1 VSEESAALYGP
12 SNDMRVV
19 AVLARKRVEQFPA
32 APTLFEATQIG
43 PAQAHLLDWRASIA
57 DLGRLMMVTPGTP
70 QDRLDLL
77 RKTFADIIRDP
88 DSSPRCATL
97 RSSAIISKAG
107 IPQEWTMF
115 GKLNHLAI
123 TSDHYTLLGMFY
135 RAAFGLKSSGDT
147 AREIGAISV
156 GDGYLGMTLIPRRG
170 GRKAGLDHFGIEV
183 ADLEKVRQKVAK
195 KYPDIEIVKRPG
207 NRPFASY
214 SAHDPA
220 GNYFDLS
227 QPGHENRAEV
237 YAKGEWK
244 QDTTFSHFALRAREA
259 ERVANFFS
267 DVFEL
272 EARNLPSEEG
282 GYHLT
287 DGRVTMAIPAVEDF
301 VFQRFGHRTA
311 RNGSHRLSRTRHRC
325 LQGSPRQARKDKYLS
340 CSQADR
346 FRFRGRGAA
355 GVAQEVPVGRIPARR
370 SRWHADRRRGSELT
384 ISGRRSESRP
394 PSRLPAAAPHAG

>member
-1 VSEESAALYGP
+1 
-12 SNDMRVV
+12 
-19 AVLARKRVEQFPA
+19 
-32 APTLFEATQIG
+32 
-43 PAQAHLLDWRASIA
+43 
-57 DLGRLMMVTPGTP
+57 
-70 QDRLDLL
+70 
-77 RKTFADIIRDP
+77 
-88 DSSPRCATL
+88 
-97 RSSAIISKAG
+97 
-107 IPQEWTMF
+107 MF

-259 ERVANFFS
+259 ERVANFYA

-287 DGRVTMAIPAVEDF
+287 DGRVTMAILPWKISSFNGAGIEQPGMDHIGFRVPELDAFKAHLNKLAKTNICLAPKPIDF
-301 VFQRFGHRTA
+301 D
-311 RNGSHRLSRTRHRC
+311 SE
-325 LQGSPRQARKDKYLS
+325 
-340 CSQADR
+340 
-346 FRFRGRGAA
+346 GAA
-355 GVAQEVPVGRIPARR
+355 SVAQEVLVGRIPAGR

-384 ISGRRSESRP
+384 ISGADPKVGHHHDYRRQRRPRDNWDDPLEEFDHAVRSRSQESRRH
-394 PSRLPAAAPHAG
+394 SHGGREGAQAGGPALQDLAQHQHR

>member
-1 VSEESAALYGP
+1 
-12 SNDMRVV
+12 
-19 AVLARKRVEQFPA
+19 
-32 APTLFEATQIG
+32 
-43 PAQAHLLDWRASIA
+43 
-57 DLGRLMMVTPGTP
+57 
-70 QDRLDLL
+70 
-77 RKTFADIIRDP
+77 
-88 DSSPRCATL
+88 
-97 RSSAIISKAG
+97 
-107 IPQEWTMF
+107 MF

-135 RAAFGLKSSGDT
+135 RAVFGLKASGDT

-183 ADLEKVRQKVAK
+183 EDLDKVRRKVAK

-244 QDTTFSHFALRAREA
+244 QETTFSHFALRAREA
-259 ERVANFFS
+259 ERVANFYA

-272 EARNLPSEEG
+272 EARNVPTEDG
-282 GYHLT
+282 GYQLMDHIGFRLAELDAFKAHLDKVAKT
-287 DGRVTMAIPAVEDF
+287 NICLAPKPIDF
-301 VFQRFGHRTA
+301 D
-311 RNGSHRLSRTRHRC
+311 SE
-325 LQGSPRQARKDKYLS
+325 
-340 CSQADR
+340 
-346 FRFRGRGAA
+346 GAA
-355 GVAQEVPVGRIPARR
+355 RLALLRKCPLGHLQL
-370 SRWHADRRRGSELT
+370 ADPDGTLIDVEA
-384 ISGRRSESRP
+384 E
-394 PSRLPAAAPHAG
+394 H

>member
-1 VSEESAALYGP
+1 
-12 SNDMRVV
+12 
-19 AVLARKRVEQFPA
+19 
-32 APTLFEATQIG
+32 
-43 PAQAHLLDWRASIA
+43 
-57 DLGRLMMVTPGTP
+57 
-70 QDRLDLL
+70 
-77 RKTFADIIRDP
+77 
-88 DSSPRCATL
+88 
-97 RSSAIISKAG
+97 
-107 IPQEWTMF
+107 MF

-183 ADLEKVRQKVAK
+183 EDLEKVRQKVAK

-237 YAKGEWK
+237 YAKGE
-244 QDTTFSHFALRAREA
+244 
-259 ERVANFFS
+259 
-267 DVFEL
+267 
-272 EARNLPSEEG
+272 EG

-287 DGRVTMAIPAVEDF
+287 DGRVTMAILPWKISSFNGAGIEQPGMDHIGFRVPELDAFKAHLNKLAKTNICLAPKPIDF
-301 VFQRFGHRTA
+301 D
-311 RNGSHRLSRTRHRC
+311 SE
-325 LQGSPRQARKDKYLS
+325 
-340 CSQADR
+340 
-346 FRFRGRGAA
+346 GAA
-355 GVAQEVPVGRIPARR
+355 RLALLKKCPLGEFQL
-370 SRWHADRRRGSELT
+370 ADPDGTLIDVE
-384 ISGRRSESRP
+384 E
-394 PSRLPAAAPHAG
+394 AN